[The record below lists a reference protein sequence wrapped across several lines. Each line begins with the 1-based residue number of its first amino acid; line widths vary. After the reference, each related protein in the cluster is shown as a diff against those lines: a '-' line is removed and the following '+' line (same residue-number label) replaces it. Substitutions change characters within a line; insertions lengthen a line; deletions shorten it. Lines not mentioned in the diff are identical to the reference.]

1 MKEAGILEMRLGFKT
16 KAKLGMRTIKTAIAV
31 TLAVTVAYIFNLNSP
46 FFVAI
51 AALITLQG
59 NIVDSFRMGRD
70 RILGTTIG
78 AFIGMLFSYIAMG
91 NPLVI
96 GFGVLIIIFISN
108 VINFQKTISISSV
121 IFISIMLNTQ
131 LDNIFYYGINLLMDT
146 LIGIIIA
153 ALVNIIIFPHF
164 SRDVVLKAS
173 IDVFK
178 KCEDAIKQMI
188 THDPDF
194 TLKDL
199 EDEIE
204 VLEREYPTYMKE
216 EKNHLCK
223 EGKINLHA
231 SRNIIIKLYHNILI
245 LGDMGNSKKINSENS
260 DLLKKMYN
268 IKVKHHDNLSDEDIV
283 YNYHLKNALKLTVT
297 LAKAFNTEYTSKCR
311 TQA

>member
-1 MKEAGILEMRLGFKT
+1 MKFPFKT

-31 TLAVTVAYIFNLNSP
+31 TLAVTVAFILNLNSP

-78 AFIGMLFSYIAMG
+78 AFIGMLFSYFARG

-96 GFGVLIIIFISN
+96 GFGVMIIIYVSN
-108 VINFQKTISISSV
+108 VINFKKTISISSV

-131 LDNIFYYGINLLMDT
+131 LDNIFNYGLNLLMDT

-153 ALVNIIIFPHF
+153 ATVNIVIYPHF

-173 IDVFK
+173 IDVLK
-178 KCEDAIKQMI
+178 KCEAVIKQI
-188 THDPDF
+188 VTHDPDF

-199 EDEIE
+199 EEEVEI
-204 VLEREYPTYMKE
+204 LEREYPTFMKE
-216 EKNHLCK
+216 EKNFICK
-223 EGKINLHA
+223 EGKINLHI
-231 SRNIIIKLYHNILI
+231 SRNIINKLYHNILI
-245 LGDMGNSKKINSENS
+245 LGDMGSHRKINSENS
-260 DLLKKMYN
+260 HLIQKMYN
-268 IKVKHHDNLSDEDIV
+268 IKVKPHENLSNEDIV
-283 YNYHLKNALKLTVT
+283 YNYHLKNALKLIVT
-297 LAKAFNTEYTSKCR
+297 LAKAFNTEYTSECK
-311 TQA
+311 TQTEIN

>member
-1 MKEAGILEMRLGFKT
+1 MKLGFKT

-31 TLAVTVAYIFNLNSP
+31 TLAVTVAYILNLNSP

-51 AALITLQG
+51 GALITLQG

-70 RILGTTIG
+70 RILGTIIG
-78 AFIGMLFSYIAMG
+78 AFIGMLFSYIARG

-131 LDNIFYYGINLLMDT
+131 LDSIFYYGLNLLMDT

-153 ALVNIIIFPHF
+153 ALVNIIIYPHF

-178 KCEDAIKQMI
+178 NCEAAIKQI
-188 THDPDF
+188 VTHDPDF
-194 TLKDL
+194 TLRDL

-216 EKNHLCK
+216 EKNNLCK
-223 EGKINLHA
+223 EGEINLHA
-231 SRNIIIKLYHNILI
+231 SRNTIIKLYHNILI
-245 LGDMGNSKKINSENS
+245 LGDIGNNKKVNSENS

-268 IKVKHHDNLSDEDIV
+268 IKVRHHDNLSDEDIV
-283 YNYHLKNALKLTVT
+283 YNYHLKNSLKLIVT

-311 TQA
+311 AQT